1 MTPMTGT
8 SYIHNPSGYYIP
20 TPLLDDGALENSR
33 ESRRSVGA
41 GSAQA
46 GGGIIDD
53 GDLYGVRCCL
63 PLEKSISGTGGLE
76 GLGGSLDVVR
86 DGGVVLDAPE
96 GDLY

>member
-1 MTPMTGT
+1 M
-8 SYIHNPSGYYIP
+8 
-20 TPLLDDGALENSR
+20 
-33 ESRRSVGA
+33 GA

-76 GLGGSLDVVR
+76 GWGGSLDVLG
-86 DGGVVLDAPE
+86 DGWVDPDSPE